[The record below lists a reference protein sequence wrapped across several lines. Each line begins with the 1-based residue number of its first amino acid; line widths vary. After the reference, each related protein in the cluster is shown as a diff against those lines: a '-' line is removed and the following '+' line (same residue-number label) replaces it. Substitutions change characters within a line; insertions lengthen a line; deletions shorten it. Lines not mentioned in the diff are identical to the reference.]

1 MNALRHGL
9 AAEMPTGLRHSE
21 GEVNGPTSARILRVD
36 EARNLILTEIADL
49 VVQGDIMAL
58 RGKTRELAATD
69 RYMDRAYAALKKLA
83 LPSA

>member
-1 MNALRHGL
+1 M
-9 AAEMPTGLRHSE
+9 
-21 GEVNGPTSARILRVD
+21 
-36 EARNLILTEIADL
+36 TEIADL